1 MKQKMTRNYKYIFVS
16 IVLLFAIFFISVNAV
31 ETYYTNKKILLFVNG
46 YEKFSDDEIQKLKV
60 NAITYGIWNEVDHS
74 YVTEDKYILLIM
86 KSRNVIF
93 SANNIKEI
101 IDYTNKE

>member
-1 MKQKMTRNYKYIFVS
+1 
-16 IVLLFAIFFISVNAV
+16 V